1 MKYFTLFFLFFLMPN
16 TAFSELLDTQKNLR
30 TLFTSPHVR
39 RQLDLQRQQGKFD
52 NASQASSTIILHKP
66 ITVKMQGVV
75 IRKNK
80 KPVVFV
86 NDGNTL
92 KSPKINNEII
102 VGAKKT
108 NKKIYKVPVRVNQKS
123 IKLKPGQQW
132 NESDKEVKDSYQIK
146 PIKIKTDAN
155 DETIEPAD
163 TLTN

>member
-1 MKYFTLFFLFFLMPN
+1 MKNFTLFFLFFLIPSA
-16 TAFSELLDTQKNLR
+16 AFSELLDTQKNLR

-52 NASQASSTIILHKP
+52 KAAQTTSTITLRKP

-75 IRKNK
+75 LRKNK

-92 KSPKINNEII
+92 KSSKINNEII

-108 NKKIYKVPVRVNQKS
+108 NQKIYKVPVRVNQKS
-123 IKLKPGQQW
+123 VKLKPGQQW
-132 NESDKEVKDSYQIK
+132 NESDKEVKDNYQIK
-146 PIKIKTDAN
+146 PIKIKTDAS
-155 DETIEPAD
+155 DDTPEPTD